1 MMTRG
6 SDQNRAEEFPTNRE
20 NDHNVGNIPAENDFR
35 KLENSDDE
43 RDAPKKSWMS
53 RYMDDLTNPEPDFDY
68 APVVLPWRIGL
79 FLLTSTIVQNL
90 SYVIPTYLTTNMYLT
105 WTPKQQTQYASLV
118 WYVLYLGP
126 VFGLIV
132 DLVRVFRER
141 FRPVIIIACV
151 INAVIGFVAFA
162 TKQVPHQ
169 YGSCLMLSWLV
180 QVVIMFVYM
189 PMNAV
194 VINYGN
200 RVVESPGE
208 TSARIGGLMAQAMV
222 WRTVGTLIYT
232 IFRQFAYGKPAD
244 PYVNNR
250 WFCLIAAIFSLV
262 LIFQVLFLTKRA
274 YYTDFRKVSLKN
286 AEQVRFY
293 RNTLDLGKDAI
304 SKQVEARGMK
314 FMFIL
319 CFTFVYFMLPDPL
332 YNTYYT
338 FNFMFSGD
346 FSLHLT
352 QANNIVSAIG
362 AVLGA
367 LAYALW
373 MYFAQRSE
381 SARGRMWRAN
391 PFVIVLAG
399 CCAWAFG
406 IFFHFFGEMGSSN
419 DKFNWHVFIVF
430 QSIIVNTMLRFA
442 FMPSLSL
449 AAMQAP
455 RFFETTA
462 FQLYSVCTSGGGVV
476 SSAVTSDFM
485 VNLGVTVSKG
495 YWKALLLF
503 LFFRFLPMLIAG
515 SLPMFREDETI
526 PHVKEENEPLNE
538 MDSDR
543 EARDTQL
550 IEDHSY
556 TRREQ

>member
-1 MMTRG
+1 MMANDNESKKDEYPTESRDQG
-6 SDQNRAEEFPTNRE
+6 NYADAHDANQHDDSDGDA
-20 NDHNVGNIPAENDFR
+20 
-35 KLENSDDE
+35 
-43 RDAPKKSWMS
+43 DAPKKSWIG
-53 RYMDDLTNPEPDFDY
+53 RYMDDLTNPEPDVNY

-79 FLLTSTIVQNL
+79 FLLTSTITQNL
-90 SYVIPTYLTTNMYLT
+90 SYVISTYLTANMMT
-105 WTPKQQTQYASLV
+105 WTAKQKSQFSSLV
-118 WYVLYLGP
+118 YYVLYLGP
-126 VFGLIV
+126 VFGLVV
-132 DLVRVFRER
+132 DLVRIFRER
-141 FRPVIIIACV
+141 FRPVIIIACT

-169 YGSCLMLSWLV
+169 YGSCLMLAWLM
-180 QVVIMFVYM
+180 QVVVMFIYM

-222 WRTVGTLIYT
+222 WRTTGSLIYT
-232 IFRQFAYGKPAD
+232 IFREFAYGKSSH

-286 AEQVRFY
+286 SEQVRFY
-293 RNTLDLGKDAI
+293 RKALDM
-304 SKQVEARGMK
+304 SKKAVSNRTEAVGMK

-319 CFTFVYFMLPDPL
+319 CFTFVYFMLPEPL
-332 YNTYYT
+332 YNTRWQLETMVYS
-338 FNFMFSGD
+338 FSTG
-346 FSLHLT
+346 LT
-352 QANNIVSAIG
+352 HANNILSSIG
-362 AVLGA
+362 AVLGS

-373 MYFAQRSE
+373 MFFAQHSE
-381 SARGRMWRAN
+381 STHGRMYRAN
-391 PFVIVLAG
+391 PFIIVLAG

-406 IFFHFFGEMGSSN
+406 IFFHFFGEMGSSHPS
-419 DKFNWHVFIVF
+419 FNWKVFIPF
-430 QSIIVNTMLRFA
+430 ESIVVSATMRFA
-442 FMPSLSL
+442 FMPTLSL

-462 FQLYSVCTSGGGVV
+462 FQLFSVCTSGGGLV
-476 SSAVTSDFM
+476 STAVTSSFM
-485 VNLGVTVSKG
+485 SSLGVTVNKG

-503 LFFRFLPMLIAG
+503 LFFRFLPMLVAG
-515 SLPMFREDETI
+515 SLPKFREDETI
-526 PHVKEENEPLNE
+526 PYVKEENEPLNE

-543 EARDTQL
+543 EGPNTEPANEDTE
-550 IEDHSY
+550 ITKHS
-556 TRREQ
+556 RREH